1 MQKQGA
7 NFNALA
13 NFEMDNPVSVFLN
26 LLCYSERK
34 ERFLCSFC
42 GSGGVRVTADE
53 PQDTGALPPEASA
66 SRADAIQ
73 P

>member
-1 MQKQGA
+1 M
-7 NFNALA
+7 NFSALA
-13 NFEMDNPVSVFLN
+13 NFEMDNPISAFLN

-42 GSGGVRVTADE
+42 GSGSMRVIADK
-53 PQDTGALPPEASA
+53 PQDTDALPPEAFA
-66 SRADAIQ
+66 SRADVIW